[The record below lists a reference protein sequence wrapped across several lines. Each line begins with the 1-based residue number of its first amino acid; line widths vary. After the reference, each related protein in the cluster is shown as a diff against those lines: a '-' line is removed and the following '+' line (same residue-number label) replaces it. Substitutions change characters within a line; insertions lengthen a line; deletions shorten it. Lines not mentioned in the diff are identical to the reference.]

1 MLFVCVGICSLS
13 SFLVELL
20 LLSVAVVACLLAR
33 SCEWLE
39 LFLVMMNAVLPRV
52 DAGASGAI
60 DVFHPASVRFVQSIA
75 AVCDLLF
82 LGQTVPLQGAC
93 CIVGRGGGMG
103 VTDRAS

>member
-1 MLFVCVGICSLS
+1 M
-13 SFLVELL
+13 
-20 LLSVAVVACLLAR
+20 
-33 SCEWLE
+33 
-39 LFLVMMNAVLPRV
+39 RV
-52 DAGASGAI
+52 PPAI

>member
-1 MLFVCVGICSLS
+1 MVR
-13 SFLVELL
+13 
-20 LLSVAVVACLLAR
+20 AV
-33 SCEWLE
+33 SCHDECRFAKGWI
-39 LFLVMMNAVLPRV
+39 RV
-52 DAGASGAI
+52 PQAI